1 MKTKLFIR
9 FFLPMVLLSTILF
22 SCSEFNKALKEKDVD
37 KKYAKAV
44 EYYNA
49 EEYHKS
55 MALFEELIGLTRGT
69 SRAEDTYYYYAM
81 CHFYVKD
88 YYLGNYYLNSF
99 CKTFA
104 TSTKAESCL
113 FNAAYCSYKLS
124 PEFSLDQQDTKS
136 AVDQFQLFLDTYP
149 KSALR
154 DSANHMIDF
163 MNSKVERK
171 TYENARLYYQ
181 TEKYKAAVTALT
193 KFLQEY
199 PGSSHAEEGRFL
211 IVKSYFLFAE
221 GSIEEKKLERYRSA
235 SESYLTFATAFPQ
248 SKWLD
253 EAESYHKRSLKEI
266 DKLTAGKK

>member
-1 MKTKLFIR
+1 MKISIYIR
-9 FFLPMVLLSTILF
+9 SFLAIALSSVVLF

-37 KKYAKAV
+37 KKYAKAI
-44 EYYNA
+44 EYYNSQ
-49 EEYHKS
+49 EYHKS
-55 MALFEELIGLTRGT
+55 MALFEELIGLTRG
-69 SRAEDTYYYYAM
+69 SSKAEDTYYYYAM
-81 CHFYVKD
+81 CHFLVKD

-104 TSTKAESCL
+104 NSPRAEACL
-113 FNAAYCSYKLS
+113 FNAAFCSYKLS
-124 PEFSLDQQDTKS
+124 PEFSLDQQDTRS

-154 DSANHMIDF
+154 DSANHMIDYL
-163 MNSKVERK
+163 NGKVEHK
-171 TYENARLYYQ
+171 SYENARLYYQ
-181 TEKYKAAVTALT
+181 TEKYKAAVTALN
-193 KFLQEY
+193 KYIQDY
-199 PGSSHAEEGRFL
+199 PNSPYAEEARFL

-235 SESYLTFATAFPQ
+235 TESYLTFATAFPQ

>member
-1 MKTKLFIR
+1 MKTR
-9 FFLPMVLLSTILF
+9 FSIGSFLAMVLASIVLF
-22 SCSEFNKALKEKDVD
+22 SCSDFSKALKEKDVD
-37 KKYAKAV
+37 KKYAKAI
-44 EYYNA
+44 EYYN
-49 EEYHKS
+49 EGEYHKS
-55 MALFEELIGLTRGT
+55 MALLEELIGLTRGT

-81 CHFYVKD
+81 SHFMVKD
-88 YYLGNYYLNSF
+88 YYLGNYYLNTF

-104 TSTKAESCL
+104 NSPKAEACL

-124 PEFSLDQQDTKS
+124 PEFSLDQQDTRS

-154 DSANHMIDF
+154 DSANHMIEF

-171 TYENARLYYQ
+171 NYQNARLYYQ

-193 KFLQEY
+193 KFLQDY
-199 PGSSHAEEGRFL
+199 PGSPYAEEARFL
-211 IVKSYFLFAE
+211 IVKSYYLFAE

-248 SKWLD
+248 SKWLN

>member
-1 MKTKLFIR
+1 MKTRYSIGSLYMI
-9 FFLPMVLLSTILF
+9 VLLSAIFF
-22 SCSEFNKALKEKDVD
+22 SCSDFNKALKEKDLD

-44 EYYNA
+44 EYYNDG
-49 EEYHKS
+49 EYHKS
-55 MALFEELIGLTRGT
+55 MALFEELIGLTRG
-69 SRAEDTYYYYAM
+69 SSKAEDTYYYYAM
-81 CHFYVKD
+81 SHFLVKD

-99 CKTFA
+99 CKTF
-104 TSTKAESCL
+104 SNSSRAEACL
-113 FNAAYCSYKLS
+113 FNAAFCSYKLS

-154 DSANHMIDF
+154 DSANHMIDYL
-163 MNSKVERK
+163 NKKVEHK
-171 TYENARLYYQ
+171 SYENARLYYQ
-181 TEKYKAAVTALT
+181 TEKYKAAVTAMT

-199 PGSSHAEEGRFL
+199 PSSTFAEEARFL

-253 EAESYHKRSLKEI
+253 EAEAYHKRSLKEI